1 MGKTVGHITACFFVF
16 WCAAIAAAPNDAG
29 FQPSAQTLRVAANA
43 DRESDPFGRFT
54 DTLKGLGGTFSQE
67 ELLPADEAFRFSAEV
82 ENGHV
87 VRVDWQIADG
97 YYLYREK
104 FRFALTDAAGIELG
118 RIDIPH
124 GKPKEDEAFGAV
136 EVFYHQV
143 GFDLPLIRTNTGPAR
158 IALEAHFQGCAERG
172 VCYPP
177 MKKRVV
183 LELPAAQASPGI
195 ASAGATQP
203 TAAAAMQSE
212 QDRIAAELGNRSLWL
227 TVLSFLGFGVLLA
240 FTPCCFPMIPILSG
254 LIVGHG
260 HRITTGRAFV
270 LSLSYVLGLAATYT
284 VFGLLAG
291 LFGSNLQAVFQEPW
305 VIIVFSLV
313 FVLLSLSMFGLYELQ
328 MPAALQYRF
337 SSLSNRQH
345 GGTVIGA
352 AVMGL
357 LSALIVG
364 PCVAA
369 PLTGALI
376 YIGQTGDALLGGLA
390 LFAMGFGTGIPLLV
404 VGTSAGK
411 LLPKAGPWMNTTKAV
426 FGVMM
431 LAVAIWMLERI
442 LPAAV
447 TMTLWAVLCI
457 ISAIYLGA
465 TDALPHDASG
475 WRKLWKGVGMV
486 MLTYGVLLLIGVAS
500 GSRDVLQ
507 PLYRVAGSAADSSE
521 SSERVAFQPVRSV
534 AELDRQLEKAGEM
547 NKWVML
553 DFYADWC
560 ISCKEMEYYTFSDPK
575 VSTVLDDMIL
585 LQADVTENS
594 AADQALLERFD
605 LIGPPATLFFGP
617 DALERQSFRLVGFVD
632 AESFLGHLQ
641 QVTR

>member
-1 MGKTVGHITACFFVF
+1 MGRIVGRIIACFLIF
-16 WCAAIAAAPNDAG
+16 WCAAIAAAPDDVG
-29 FQPSAQTLRVAANA
+29 FQSSVQTLRLAANG
-43 DRESDPFGRFT
+43 DSESDPFSRFT
-54 DTLKGLGGTFSQE
+54 ETLKGLGGGFSQD
-67 ELLPADEAFRFSAEV
+67 ELLPADQAFRFSAEV
-82 ENGHV
+82 ANGDTLH
-87 VRVDWQIADG
+87 VDWQIADG

-104 FRFALTDAAGIELG
+104 FRFSLSDAPGIELG
-118 RIDIPH
+118 RVDLPH
-124 GKPKEDEAFGAV
+124 GKPKEDEAFGTV

-143 GFDLPLIRTNTGPAR
+143 GFDLPLIRSNTQPLR

-177 MKKRVV
+177 LKKRVV
-183 LELPAAQASPGI
+183 LELPPAQTSSMIPN
-195 ASAGATQP
+195 AGASQP
-203 TAAAAMQSE
+203 VDSVARQSE
-212 QDRIAAELGNRSLWL
+212 QDRIAAELGRRSLWL

-284 VFGLLAG
+284 MFGLLAG

-305 VIIVFSLV
+305 VIIAFSMVFI
-313 FVLLSLSMFGLYELQ
+313 LLSLSMFGLYELQ
-328 MPAALQYRF
+328 MPAVLQYRF
-337 SSLSNRQH
+337 SMLSNRQH

-376 YIGQTGDALLGGLA
+376 YIGQTGDAVLGGLA

-411 LLPKAGPWMNTTKAV
+411 LLPKAGAWMSATKAV
-426 FGVMM
+426 FGVLM

-442 LPAAV
+442 LPPVV
-447 TMTLWAVLCI
+447 TMTAWAVLCI

-465 TDALPHDASG
+465 ADALPHDASG
-475 WRKLWKGVGMV
+475 WRRLWKGIGMV

-500 GSRDVLQ
+500 GSRDVLR
-507 PLYRVAGSAADSSE
+507 PLYKIAGPAAE
-521 SSERVAFQPVRSV
+521 SPQKSQGVAFQPIHSV
-534 AELDRQLEKAGEM
+534 AELDRQLEQA
-547 NKWVML
+547 NQRHKWVML

-575 VSTVLDDMIL
+575 VRTVLTDMIL

-594 AADQALLERFD
+594 AADQVLLKRFD

-617 DALERQSFRLVGFVD
+617 DALERHSFRLVGFVD
-632 AESFLGHLQ
+632 ADSFLGHLQ
-641 QVTR
+641 QVIQ

>member
-1 MGKTVGHITACFFVF
+1 MGKILRHITACFLIF
-16 WCAAIAAAPNDAG
+16 WCAAIAAALDDAG
-29 FQPSAQTLRVAANA
+29 FQSSVQTLWLAANV
-43 DRESDPFGRFT
+43 DGESGPFSRFT
-54 DTLKGLGGTFSQE
+54 ETLKGLGGGFSQD
-67 ELLPADEAFRFSAEV
+67 ELLPADQAFRFSAEV
-82 ENGHV
+82 ENGNT

-104 FRFALTDAAGIELG
+104 FRFSLLDAPGIRLG

-124 GKPKEDEAFGAV
+124 GKPKEDEAFGTV
-136 EVFYHQV
+136 EVFYHQI
-143 GFDLPLIRTNTGPAR
+143 GFDLSLIRANTQPAR

-183 LELPAAQASPGI
+183 LDLPAARTSSGI
-195 ASAGATQP
+195 AEDGASRSTDS
-203 TAAAAMQSE
+203 AAMQSE
-212 QDRIAAELGNRSLWL
+212 QDRIAAELGSSSLWL

-260 HRITTGRAFV
+260 HRITAGRAFV

-305 VIIVFSLV
+305 VIIAFSLV

-345 GGTVIGA
+345 GGTAIGA

-376 YIGQTGDALLGGLA
+376 YIGQTGDAVLGGLA

-411 LLPKAGPWMNTTKAV
+411 LLPKAGPWMSATKAV
-426 FGVMM
+426 FGIMM

-442 LPAAV
+442 LPPAV
-447 TMTLWAVLCI
+447 TMALWAVLCI

-465 TDALPHDASG
+465 TDALAQDTSG
-475 WRKLWKGVGMV
+475 WRRLWKGVGMV

-500 GSRDVLQ
+500 GSRDMLQ
-507 PLYRVAGSAADSSE
+507 PLYKIAGPAADSSQD
-521 SSERVAFQPVRSV
+521 SERVAFHSIRSV
-534 AELDRQLEKAGEM
+534 AELDRQLKKAGRM

-560 ISCKEMEYYTFSDPK
+560 ISCKEMEYYTFSDPN
-575 VSTVLDDMIL
+575 VRTVLDDMVL

-594 AADQALLERFD
+594 AADQALLKRFN

-617 DALERQSFRLVGFVD
+617 DEVERQSFRLVGFVD

>member
-1 MGKTVGHITACFFVF
+1 MGKILGHITACFLVS
-16 WCAAIAAAPNDAG
+16 WCAAIAAAPDDAG
-29 FQPSAQTLRVAANA
+29 FQPSVQTLRVAANV
-43 DRESDPFGRFT
+43 DGEGDPLSLFT
-54 DTLKGLGGTFSQE
+54 ETLKGLGGAFSQD
-67 ELLPADEAFRFSAEV
+67 ELLPADQAFRFSAEV
-82 ENGHV
+82 ENGNT

-104 FRFALTDAAGIELG
+104 FRFSLSDAPGIQLG

-143 GFDLPLIRTNTGPAR
+143 GFDLPLIRSNTQPLR

-183 LELPAAQASPGI
+183 LELPAAQASSGI
-195 ASAGATQP
+195 PDADASQSTDS
-203 TAAAAMQSE
+203 AAMQSE
-212 QDRIAAELGNRSLWL
+212 QDRIAAELGSRSLWL
-227 TVLSFLGFGVLLA
+227 TMLSFLGFGILLA

-305 VIIVFSLV
+305 VIIAFSVV

-337 SSLSNRQH
+337 SSLTNRQH

-376 YIGQTGDALLGGLA
+376 YIGQTGDAVLGGLA

-411 LLPKAGPWMNTTKAV
+411 LLPKAGPWMSATKAV

-442 LPAAV
+442 LPPAV

-465 TDALPHDASG
+465 ADALPHDASG
-475 WRKLWKGVGMV
+475 WRRLWKGVGMV

-500 GSRDVLQ
+500 GSGDVLQ
-507 PLYRVAGSAADSSE
+507 PLYMIAGPAADSPRN
-521 SSERVAFQPVRSV
+521 SERVTFQPIRSV
-534 AELDRQLEKAGEM
+534 GELDRQLEKASQT

-560 ISCKEMEYYTFSDPK
+560 ISCKEMEYYTFSDPN
-575 VSTVLDDMIL
+575 VRTVLTDMIL

-594 AADQALLERFD
+594 AADQALLKRFN

-617 DALERQSFRLVGFVD
+617 DELERQSFRLVGFVD

-641 QVTR
+641 QVTQ